1 VYPTKISS
9 QLADVSLSKNMFT
22 FTLND
27 LGVVGKTGVLTLM
40 ENRDV
45 FSVKP
50 IQKRGFH
57 HKQTLTQIWIDHQY
71 ISILRRTL
79 NKTIQHYIRITV

>member
-1 VYPTKISS
+1 MFLY
-9 QLADVSLSKNMFT
+9 QKNMFT

-57 HKQTLTQIWIDHQY
+57 
-71 ISILRRTL
+71 
-79 NKTIQHYIRITV
+79 NKH